1 MLFNIFKIFA
11 HKIERRV
18 DSLVSTKDKIEEI
31 RYNYDNNAKEYI
43 KKAENLLVTAK
54 QLKNKF
60 KELDDKTKQSKQTYE
75 TLIKNNNLE
84 EAKVKYII
92 YKGVKTA
99 RDNVETVWKNTENRC
114 RQVRNT
120 LKNIDVNKAL
130 IDARLVALDMQIDA
144 MNICDQSD
152 IGDFGVDCN
161 AMIAEVEKEVMNT
174 QFHIEAKGEIDE
186 IMGNKKVDE
195 NSLSVD
201 TEFEEIVKSLQA

>member
-1 MLFNIFKIFA
+1 MQK
-11 HKIERRV
+11 KYV
-18 DSLVSTKDKIEEI
+18 
-31 RYNYDNNAKEYI
+31 

-54 QLKNKF
+54 QLKGKF
-60 KELDDKTKQSKQTYE
+60 KELDEKTEHSKQMYE

-99 RDNVETVWKNTENRC
+99 RDSVETVWKNTENRC
-114 RQVRNT
+114 KQVRDT

-130 IDARLVALDMQIDA
+130 IDARLAALDMQIDA

-174 QFHIEAKGEIDE
+174 QFHIEAKDEIAG
-186 IMGNKKVDE
+186 IMGNKKTTDTT
-195 NSLSVD
+195 SSVD
-201 TEFEEIVKSLQA
+201 TEFEEVVKSLQA

>member
-31 RYNYDNNAKEYI
+31 RYNYDNNAKEYV